1 MKKNMTILGLAALV
15 FAFAGQA
22 LAADAGKGFKSI
34 FDGKTLKGW
43 NGDPKFWSVQDGA
56 ITGKTTKENPTKGN
70 TFIIWEGKTGNF
82 DLRLDYK
89 IIGGNSGIQYRSF
102 KADGPDEW
110 RIGGYQAD
118 FEAGDTF
125 SGICYG
131 ERFRGILSLRGKKT
145 ILTVGDDGKLKKEVE
160 DFAKDADIAKAIKKE
175 DWNSYRIVA
184 RNFNLTHYINGV
196 KTTQVIDR
204 DRKTRRADGLLALQ
218 LHAGPPM
225 NVQFKNIRIKELQ
238 KRNRNETNTKKG
250 ENKNK

>member
-1 MKKNMTILGLAALV
+1 MTKKITTLLGLAAI
-15 FAFAGQA
+15 AFAGQA
-22 LAADAGKGFKSI
+22 VAAENGFKSI

-56 ITGKTTKENPTKGN
+56 ITGKTTRENPTKGN
-70 TFIIWEGKTGNF
+70 TFIIWEGGKTGDF

-89 IIGGNSGIQYRSF
+89 IVGGNSGIQYRSF

-118 FEAGDTF
+118 FEAGDTY

-145 ILTVGDDGKLKKEVE
+145 TLTIGDDGKLKKAVE
-160 DFAKDADIAKAIKKE
+160 EFAKDADIAKAIKKE
-175 DWNSYRIVA
+175 EWNGYRIVA
-184 RNFNLTHYINGV
+184 RGFNISHYINGV
-196 KTTQVIDR
+196 KTTQLIDR
-204 DRKTRRADGLLALQ
+204 DKKSRRADGLLALQ

-225 NVQFKNIRIKELQ
+225 TVQFKNIRIKNLP
-238 KRNRNETNTKKG
+238 KRDKK
-250 ENKNK
+250 KK